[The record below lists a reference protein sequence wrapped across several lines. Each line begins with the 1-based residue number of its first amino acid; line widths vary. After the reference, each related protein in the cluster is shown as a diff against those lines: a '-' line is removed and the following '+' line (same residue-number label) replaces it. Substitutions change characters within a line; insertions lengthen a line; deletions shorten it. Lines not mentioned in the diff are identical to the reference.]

1 MMSALTSTTTQI
13 TSLADYHIHDL
24 QQQWQPC
31 KTRKYRSMKEIMRK
45 ARRMEIVH
53 IDDDGGGDNDDK
65 NCDEYSEVLCM
76 QCSLGDNAEELLLC
90 DKCDR
95 GFHMLCLK
103 PIVVRVPIGPWYC
116 PSCSGYNSSRENLKR
131 ISQKKI
137 IDFFGIQQSSQSM
150 VKYTP
155 QVTDVRRR
163 RKRARPL
170 MLRKKQ
176 RRLVQFTPTEDP
188 ARRLQQMRTL
198 ASALIALN
206 MEFSNELTYM
216 PGMAHRSSNQAMF
229 ENGKMQVLSKEDIE
243 TLESCRAMYKRGE
256 YPPLM
261 VVYDSFEGYT
271 VEADGLIKELTLI
284 AEYSGDVDY
293 LKNREYDDCD
303 SLMTLISAK
312 DPSNSLV
319 VCPDKR
325 GNIARFINGV
335 NNHSPESR
343 KKKNLK
349 YVRYNI
355 NGECHVLLVATRD
368 IGKGERLYSDYNGDE
383 NEYPTHYFI

>member
-1 MMSALTSTTTQI
+1 MLSATTTITTTKI
-13 TSLADYHIHDL
+13 TSLADDDNDDL
-24 QQQWQPC
+24 QQRRLR
-31 KTRKYRSMKEIMRK
+31 KTRKYKSMKEIMRK
-45 ARRMEIVH
+45 ARRVEIVYT
-53 IDDDGGGDNDDK
+53 DGGGGGDD
-65 NCDEYSEVLCM
+65 DENGDEFSHVLCE
-76 QCSLGDNAEELLLC
+76 QCNLGDKAEEILLC

-116 PSCSGYNSSRENLKR
+116 PSCSGHNSSRNNIIR
-131 ISQKKI
+131 FSQTKI
-137 IDFFGIQQSSQSM
+137 LDFFRIQQSSQSM
-150 VKYTP
+150 VKCASP
-155 QVTDVRRR
+155 QDVRRR

-170 MLRKKQ
+170 VLHKKQ

-188 ARRLQQMRTL
+188 ARRLLQMRTL
-198 ASALIALN
+198 ASALTALN
-206 MEFSNELTYM
+206 MEFSNDLTYM
-216 PGMAHRSSNQAMF
+216 PGMAPRSANQAKF
-229 ENGKMQVLSKEDIE
+229 ENGGIQVLSREDAE
-243 TLESCRAMYKRGE
+243 TLESCRAMYERGE

-271 VEADGLIKELTLI
+271 VEADSLIKDLTFI

-293 LKNREYDDCD
+293 LKNREHDDCD

-312 DPSNSLV
+312 NPSNSLV

-349 YVRYNI
+349 CVRYNV
-355 NGECHVLLVATRD
+355 NGECRVLLVATRD
-368 IGKGERLYSDYNGDE
+368 IAKGDRLYYDYNGDE